1 MPITVIITR
10 DDVGAPSTSEVY
22 ETGVKYIVEG
32 GDLMIYSDRP
42 QLLGTYGS
50 GNWLSVF
57 IGDNVTV
64 ISKKPEED
72 SDSDSG
78 FGDFGSDFGSD
89 DDTSFGSDDTSL
101 EDTSLDDTSSDETS
115 SLDDTSSDDASSLE
129 DTSLDVSSDET
140 SSLDDISLDD
150 TSSDDDTSSEESISL
165 EAESESTDATV

>member
-101 EDTSLDDTSSDETS
+101 DDTSSDETS

>member
-10 DDVGAPSTSEVY
+10 
-22 ETGVKYIVEG
+22 

-89 DDTSFGSDDTSL
+89 DDTGFGSD
-101 EDTSLDDTSSDETS
+101 DDTSSD
-115 SLDDTSSDDASSLE
+115 DASSDDASSLE
-129 DTSLDVSSDET
+129 DTSLDET
-140 SSLDDISLDD
+140 SSDD
-150 TSSDDDTSSEESISL
+150 TSS
-165 EAESESTDATV
+165 